1 MYILD
6 TDTLTHLHSGNP
18 NVVENLKAIEDIDVR
33 ITIITKIEILRGR
46 FDFLMKA
53 SDKSQIIKAQMLLYR
68 TEKLLSQLQILA
80 LDEKAVS
87 NFEKLQRNSKL
98 RKIARAD
105 ILIASIALANRATL
119 VTRNI
124 KHFKLISEL
133 TVANWV
139 D

>member
-18 NVVENLKAIEDIDVR
+18 NVVENLKALEDTDIR
-33 ITIITKIEILRGR
+33 ITVITKIELLRGR

-53 SDKSQIIKAQMLLYR
+53 SDKSQIIKAQLLLYR
-68 TEKLLSQLQILA
+68 TEKLLSQIQILPV
-80 LDEKAVS
+80 DGKAAS
-87 NFEKLQRNSKL
+87 NFEKLQANSKL
-98 RKIARAD
+98 RKIGRAD
-105 ILIASIALANRATL
+105 ILIASISLANRAKL

-124 KHFKLISEL
+124 RHFRLIPGL
-133 TVANWV
+133 IVTNWV